1 MQRTVLALVAVL
13 ELAGGCGSSG
23 KMSTTLLEG
32 GAGADASDGPSDRAV
47 MARCCALP
55 LADAGFGDAAATLG
69 AADSCS
75 LLAGNGFGVV
85 EPCLNGNSGGTY
97 GLWTCGTASPQMRCG
112 DNGLSCS
119 VGDPCTLVDIGCPGV
134 VQACTFT
141 PYAPP
146 PGPSDSGLSDSG
158 AG

>member
-13 ELAGGCGSSG
+13 SLVASCGSSG

-55 LADAGFGDAAATLG
+55 LMDAGSGDAAATLG
-69 AADSCS
+69 AADNCS
-75 LLAGNGFGVV
+75 VLAGNGFGVV
-85 EPCLNGNSGGTY
+85 EPCLSVNSGGTY
-97 GLWTCGTASPQMRCG
+97 GLWTCGTASPQMQCA

-119 VGDPCTLVDIGCPGV
+119 VGDPCTLVDIGCAGV

-141 PYAPP
+141 PYTPP
-146 PGPSDSGLSDSG
+146 SGPSDSS